1 VKKPVTGAAVIAI
14 SVALVAACSTDTTGQ
29 GGSAES
35 TDSPAA
41 SSSPGPSS
49 EAVPSPGA
57 PDGPLPNLSVTTVLD
72 GLDKPWDVVVAP
84 DGTVLTGERSGRFV
98 IRDSAGVQRELS
110 ADLGDLYAAGE
121 TGLMGIALATDFESS
136 RTVFTCQGRQGSGEN
151 SIAVVS
157 WTVDPGW
164 TALTR
169 TGTLV
174 DDIPVAD
181 GGRHGGCRILAHP
194 DGTLY
199 IGTGDTASPGVPQ
212 DRNSLG
218 GKVLHVNADG
228 TAAAD
233 APDRIFTLG
242 HRNVQG
248 LAIRPGTDQIFEVEQ
263 GTSRDDELNL
273 LVPGGNY
280 GYRPDRRP
288 SVYDESVP
296 MTDPDRVPGALPA
309 VWSSGDPTIA
319 TPDVTFTDGEQWGSW
334 NGAAVISSQ
343 QGEKLVFLALSEDGT
358 EYVAEAEALDGTYGR
373 LRSLTPFGSDGGF
386 LLTTDNGSD
395 DQVLLV
401 TPEVD

>member
-1 VKKPVTGAAVIAI
+1 MKLVSTVGIVAVSACVLAGCSSGEATQQADAPNAGAQET
-14 SVALVAACSTDTTGQ
+14 STVGT
-29 GGSAES
+29 
-35 TDSPAA
+35 
-41 SSSPGPSS
+41 
-49 EAVPSPGA
+49 VPSPSDTADPGS
-57 PDGPLPNLSVTTVLD
+57 LPSLSVTTVLD
-72 GLDKPWDVVVAP
+72 GLDKPWDVVMAP

-98 IRDSAGVQRELS
+98 VRDAAGEVRDLA
-110 ADLGDLYAAGE
+110 ADMGDLYASGE
-121 TGLMGIALATDFESS
+121 TGLMGLALATDFAAS
-136 RTVFTCQGRQGSGEN
+136 RTIYSCQGVRADAGN
-151 SIAVVS
+151 HIAVMS

-164 TALTR
+164 TRLSR
-169 TGTLV
+169 TGTV
-174 DDIPVAD
+174 IDDIPVAD

-199 IGTGDTASPGVPQ
+199 IGTGDTASPTVPQ

-218 GKVLHVNADG
+218 GKVLHVDADG

-248 LAIRPGTDQIFEVEQ
+248 LSIRPGTGQLYEVEQ

-273 LVPGGNY
+273 LEPGGNY
-280 GYRPDRRP
+280 GYRPDRRS

-343 QGEKLVFLALSEDGT
+343 QGEKLVFLVLSEDGT
-358 EYVAEAEALDGTYGR
+358 EYVAESAALEGDYGR
-373 LRSLTPFGSDGGF
+373 LRSLTSVGTDGAF
-386 LLTTDNGSD
+386 LLTTDNGSED
-395 DQVLLV
+395 KVLLV
-401 TPEVD
+401 TPEVG

>member
-1 VKKPVTGAAVIAI
+1 MKKPVTGAAVLAM
-14 SVALVAACSTDTTGQ
+14 SVALLAACSADTTDQ
-29 GGSAES
+29 GSSAEPS
-35 TDSPAA
+35 ESSATASQSSSDAAPSPAA
-41 SSSPGPSS
+41 P
-49 EAVPSPGA
+49 A
-57 PDGPLPNLSVTTVLD
+57 GPLPNLSVTTVLD
-72 GLDKPWDVVVAP
+72 GLDKPWDVVVAL

-98 IRDSAGVQRELS
+98 IRDSAGVQRELN

-121 TGLMGIALATDFESS
+121 TGLMGIALATDFAAS
-136 RTVFTCQGRQGSGEN
+136 RTIYTCQGVRGDDGN
-151 SIAVVS
+151 HIGVMS
-157 WTVDPGW
+157 WTVDPQW

-199 IGTGDTASPGVPQ
+199 IGTGDTASPTVPQ

-280 GYRPDRRP
+280 GYRPDRRS

-343 QGEKLVFLALSEDGT
+343 QGEKLVFLALSDDGT
-358 EYVAEAEALDGTYGR
+358 EYVAEAEALEGTYGR

-401 TPEVD
+401 TPGVG